1 MGGEHRFRLPKHQWQ
16 PVATAT
22 GAASVCWCSALPFWV
37 RDKVKIYQFKLFC
50 GRGSSLSNSSPPSCS
65 TGTKQ
70 AQCSKGVYL
79 NLSVVWM
86 GLWFYAMLWKWRVR
100 SIFRFWKLFITV
112 LHIRLQ
118 KLESLHQT
126 FIQTHTHP
134 QTPRT
139 HAYLVGYALP
149 RPWATECKRF
159 LSSVFCAIFGNNLK
173 GCRWK

>member
-1 MGGEHRFRLPKHQWQ
+1 MEWEENIVFVCPNINGNLWQ
-16 PVATAT
+16 QQQELQVF
-22 GAASVCWCSALPFWV
+22 VDALPFLV

-50 GRGSSLSNSSPPSCS
+50 GSYSIMVWSRGSSLSNSSPPSCS

-126 FIQTHTHP
+126 FIQTHTHIH
-134 QTPRT
+134 R
-139 HAYLVGYALP
+139 HLVNMH
-149 RPWATECKRF
+149 T
-159 LSSVFCAIFGNNLK
+159 
-173 GCRWK
+173 